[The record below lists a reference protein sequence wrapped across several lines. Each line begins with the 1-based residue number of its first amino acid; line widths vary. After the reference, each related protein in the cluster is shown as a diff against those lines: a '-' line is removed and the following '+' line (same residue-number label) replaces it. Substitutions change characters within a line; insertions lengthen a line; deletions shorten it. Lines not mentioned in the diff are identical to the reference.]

1 MELRIEQMQAPA
13 PIVWNYEELKAE
25 IEAKVKSYELAV
37 YDDMKEAKADRAAL
51 NKLSKAIN
59 DERIRREKEWAA
71 PFTTFKGQVKELT
84 EIIDK
89 ASAAIDKQI
98 KQDEQRQRDEK
109 KAQIEAF
116 WEANR
121 EGMAPDWL
129 QLSQIFDQRW
139 LNASAKGWDA
149 DIRRAC
155 LEITRNEE
163 SIKMQPAF
171 AHEAL
176 QVFRETL
183 NVPEALNEIRRL
195 TAAKAAREK
204 AEEEQ
209 RIKDEIARMR
219 AQAAQ
224 EAQEGAKQAE
234 ADKIPTEEQ
243 KPVETPKNAKIW
255 ELSFRVWLDIDQ
267 AKALKAFFEAQGI
280 KYEKI

>member
-13 PIVWNYEELKAE
+13 PIVWNYDELKAE
-25 IEAKVKSYELAV
+25 IEAKVKSYETAV

-71 PFTTFKGQVKELT
+71 PFATFKGQVKELT
-84 EIIDK
+84 EIIDR

-98 KQDEQRQRDEK
+98 KQDEERQKNEK
-109 KAQIEAF
+109 RMEILN
-116 WEANR
+116 WWNANR
-121 EGMAPDWL
+121 EGMAPEWL
-129 QLSQIFDQRW
+129 ELSQIFDQKW
-139 LNASAKGWDA
+139 LNVSAKGWDA

-155 LEITRNEE
+155 LEISRNEE
-163 SIKMQPAF
+163 SLKMQPAF

-183 NVPEALNEIRRL
+183 CIPEALNEIRRL

-209 RIKDEIARMR
+209 RIKEEIARMR
-219 AQAAQ
+219 AQTAQ
-224 EAQEGAKQAE
+224 EAQEGAKLNS
-234 ADKIPTEEQ
+234 P
-243 KPVETPKNAKIW
+243 KP
-255 ELSFRVWLDIDQ
+255 
-267 AKALKAFFEAQGI
+267 I
-280 KYEKI
+280 KYPRKSKSP